1 MKKLLTHLII
11 LTFIFSNFV
20 NADIVDSNK
29 LVSNFLKKD
38 IKPYMCNYKV
48 GVLQN
53 PNVGKTGDPCMEK
66 GESPVK
72 FYIEKKY
79 KSSDKDNCIDWIK
92 EATSTSEMLRKY
104 PGNEWMV
111 GCDDRW

>member
-38 IKPYMCNYKV
+38 IFPDFLPRYPKAAYIKQWK
-48 GVLQN
+48 GWSDFL
-53 PNVGKTGDPCMEK
+53 GKK
-66 GESPVK
+66 
-72 FYIEKKY
+72 
-79 KSSDKDNCIDWIK
+79 
-92 EATSTSEMLRKY
+92 
-104 PGNEWMV
+104 
-111 GCDDRW
+111 